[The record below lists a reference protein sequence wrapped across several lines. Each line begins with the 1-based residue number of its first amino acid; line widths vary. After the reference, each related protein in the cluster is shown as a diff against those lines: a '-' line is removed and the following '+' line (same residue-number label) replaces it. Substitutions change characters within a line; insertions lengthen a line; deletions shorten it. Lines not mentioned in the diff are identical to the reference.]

1 MHKRQSV
8 NTLFVLENNGRMQTK
23 TVKHLWSHLHWLTVL
38 HQQGSFTAAAAHL
51 GVSKAAMS
59 QHINE
64 LESAAGVALVQR
76 TTRSVRLTEAG
87 ERLVA
92 QTREPFET
100 IATSFDSVRDLAA
113 APQGLLRVTA
123 PVAFSRQQLVPRLP
137 LFVQAHPGVQLEL
150 DMSDRLRPLAMD
162 GYDLAVR
169 HTNAPPETH
178 VAWALCAT
186 RVVLV
191 ASPAHLAR
199 HGTPASPADLA
210 HHPALHYPRGPAGAT
225 WTFVRPVTSMRRR
238 GVPTVQAELMTVP
251 ITGPL
256 AVNNSEALRDA
267 AIADMGVALLPDFSA
282 QSALQSGALVELLP
296 HWKSTGAFGEGLYA
310 IRPYAAHVPR
320 SVHAFVAF
328 LREAFGPG
336 FSQLAP

>member
-1 MHKRQSV
+1 MV
-8 NTLFVLENNGRMQTK
+8 NNRLMQEK
-23 TVKHLWSHLHWLTVL
+23 TVHHLWSHLHWLTVL
-38 HQQGSFTAAAAHL
+38 HQQGSFTAAAARL

-59 QHINE
+59 QHIAE
-64 LESAAGVALVQR
+64 LEAAAGVALVQR

-92 QTREPFET
+92 QTREPFER

-137 LFVQAHPGVQLEL
+137 LFLQAHPGVQLEL

-178 VAWALCAT
+178 VAWSLCAT

-210 HHPALHYPRGPAGAT
+210 QHPALHYPRSPSGAT
-225 WTFVRPVTSMRRR
+225 WTFVPTRRR
-238 GVPTVQAELMTVP
+238 GAPGVQAELVTVP
-251 ITGPL
+251 VSGPL

-267 AIADMGVALLPDFSA
+267 AIAGLGVALLPDFSA
-282 QSALQSGALVELLP
+282 QSALHSGALVELLP
-296 HWKSTGAFGEGLYA
+296 QWKSTGAFGEGLYA

-320 SVHAFVAF
+320 SVRAFVAF
-328 LREAFGPG
+328 LRDAFGPG
-336 FSQLAP
+336 FA

>member
-1 MHKRQSV
+1 
-8 NTLFVLENNGRMQTK
+8 MQEK
-23 TVKHLWSHLHWLTVL
+23 TVNHLWSHLHWLTVL
-38 HQQGSFTAAAAHL
+38 HQQGSFTAAALRL

-59 QHINE
+59 QHITE
-64 LESAAGVALVQR
+64 LETAAGVALVQR

-92 QTREPFET
+92 QTREPFER

-137 LFVQAHPGVQLEL
+137 QFLQAHPGVQLEL

-191 ASPAHLAR
+191 ASPAHLAL
-199 HGTPASPADLA
+199 HGTPVSPADLGQ
-210 HHPALHYPRGPAGAT
+210 HPALHYPRSPSGAT
-225 WTFVRPVTSMRRR
+225 WTFLPARRR
-238 GVPTVQAELMTVP
+238 TGQAELVTVP
-251 ITGPL
+251 VTGPL

-267 AIADMGVALLPDFSA
+267 AIAGLGVALLPDFSA
-282 QSALQSGALVELLP
+282 QSALHSGALVELLP
-296 HWKSTGAFGEGLYA
+296 QWKSTGAFGEWLYA
-310 IRPYAAHVPR
+310 IRPYSAHVPR
-320 SVHAFVAF
+320 SVRAFVAF

-336 FSQLAP
+336 FS

>member
-1 MHKRQSV
+1 MK
-8 NTLFVLENNGRMQTK
+8 TK
-23 TVKHLWSHLHWLTVL
+23 TVEQLWSHLHWLTVL
-38 HQQGSFTAAAAHL
+38 HQQGSFTAAAARL
-51 GVSKAAMS
+51 NVSKAAMS
-59 QHINE
+59 QHIAE
-64 LESAAGVALVQR
+64 LEAAAGVALVHR

-92 QTREPFET
+92 QTREPFER
-100 IATSFDSVRDLAA
+100 IALGLAGVRERAG

-123 PVAFSRQQLVPRLP
+123 PVAFSRQQLAPRLP
-137 LFVQAHPGVQLEL
+137 VFLQAHPGVRLEL

-191 ASPAHLAR
+191 ASAAHLAR
-199 HGTPASPADLA
+199 HGTPAHPAELA
-210 HHPALHYPRGPAGAT
+210 SHPALHYPRSPSGST
-225 WTFVRPVTSMRRR
+225 WTFVPARRR
-238 GVPTVQAELMTVP
+238 GGTAALVTVP
-251 ITGPL
+251 VSGPL

-267 AIADMGVALLPDFSA
+267 AIAGLGVALLPDFSA

-296 HWKSTGAFGEGLYA
+296 LWKSTGAFGETLYA
-310 IRPYAAHVPR
+310 IRPCSPHVPR
-320 SVHAFVAF
+320 AVQVFVAF

-336 FSQLAP
+336 FARVQTSR

>member
-1 MHKRQSV
+1 MV
-8 NTLFVLENNGRMQTK
+8 NNAFMQEK
-23 TVKHLWSHLHWLTVL
+23 TVNHLWSHLHWLTVL
-38 HQQGSFTAAAAHL
+38 HQQGSFTAAAARL

-59 QHINE
+59 QRITE
-64 LESAAGVALVQR
+64 LETAAGVALVQR

-92 QTREPFET
+92 QTSEPFER
-100 IATSFDSVRDLAA
+100 IAASFDSVRDLAA

-137 LFVQAHPGVQLEL
+137 QFLQAHPGVQLEL

-186 RVVLV
+186 RAVLV

-210 HHPALHYPRGPAGAT
+210 QHPALHYPRSPGGAT
-225 WTFVRPVTSMRRR
+225 WTFVRTPASGRRR
-238 GVPTVQAELMTVP
+238 GAPGTAAELVTVP
-251 ITGPL
+251 VAGPL

-267 AIADMGVALLPDFSA
+267 AIAGLGVTLLPDFSA
-282 QSALQSGALVELLP
+282 QSALHGGSLVELLP
-296 HWKSTGAFGEGLYA
+296 QWQSTGAFGEGLYA

-320 SVHAFVAF
+320 SVRAFVTF
-328 LREAFGPG
+328 LREAFGTG
-336 FSQLAP
+336 FA

>member
-1 MHKRQSV
+1 MK
-8 NTLFVLENNGRMQTK
+8 EK
-23 TVKHLWSHLHWLTVL
+23 TVDQLWSHLHWLTVL
-38 HQQGSFTAAAAHL
+38 HQQGSFTAAAARL
-51 GVSKAAMS
+51 NVSKAAMS
-59 QHINE
+59 QHIAE
-64 LESAAGVALVQR
+64 LEAAAGVALVQR

-92 QTREPFET
+92 QTREPFER
-100 IATSFDSVRDLAA
+100 IATSLAGVRDRAG

-137 LFVQAHPGVQLEL
+137 AFLQAHPGVQLEL

-191 ASPAHLAR
+191 ASPAYLAL
-199 HGTPASPADLA
+199 HGAPASPADLA
-210 HHPALHYPRGPAGAT
+210 GHPALHYPRSQGGNLGAT
-225 WTFVRPVTSMRRR
+225 WTFVRAAPATRRR
-238 GVPTVQAELMTVP
+238 GANAAQAALVTVP

-256 AVNNSEALRDA
+256 AANNSESLRDA
-267 AIADMGVALLPDFSA
+267 AIAGLGVALLPDFSA
-282 QSALQSGALVELLP
+282 QSALQAGTLVELLP
-296 HWKSTGAFGEGLYA
+296 QWQSTGAFGEGLYA
-310 IRPYAAHVPR
+310 IRPYSPHVPLA
-320 SVHAFVAF
+320 VQAFVAY

-336 FSQLAP
+336 FS

>member
-1 MHKRQSV
+1 MV
-8 NTLFVLENNGRMQTK
+8 NNGPMQEK
-23 TVKHLWSHLHWLTVL
+23 TVHHLWSHLHWLTVL
-38 HQQGSFTAAAAHL
+38 HQQGSFTAAAARL

-59 QHINE
+59 QHIAE

-92 QTREPFET
+92 QTREPFER
-100 IATSFDSVRDLAA
+100 IATTFDSVRDLAA

-137 LFVQAHPGVQLEL
+137 LFLQAHPGVQLEL

-178 VAWALCAT
+178 VAWSLCAT

-210 HHPALHYPRGPAGAT
+210 HHPALHYPRSPSGAT
-225 WTFVRPVTSMRRR
+225 WTFVPTRRR
-238 GVPTVQAELMTVP
+238 GAHGAQAELVTVP
-251 ITGPL
+251 ISGPL

-267 AIADMGVALLPDFSA
+267 ALAGLGVALLPDFSA
-282 QSALQSGALVELLP
+282 QSALHSGVLVEVLP
-296 HWKSTGAFGEGLYA
+296 QWKSTGAFGTGLYA
-310 IRPYAAHVPR
+310 IRPYSAHVPR
-320 SVHAFVAF
+320 SVRAFVAF
-328 LREAFGPG
+328 LRDAFGPG
-336 FSQLAP
+336 FA

>member
-1 MHKRQSV
+1 MKD
-8 NTLFVLENNGRMQTK
+8 K
-23 TVKHLWSHLHWLTVL
+23 TVDQLWSHLHWLMVL
-38 HQQGSFTAAAAHL
+38 HQQGSFTAAAARL
-51 GVSKAAMS
+51 NVSKAAMS
-59 QHINE
+59 QHIAE
-64 LESAAGVALVQR
+64 LEAAAGVALVQR

-92 QTREPFET
+92 QTREPFER
-100 IATSFDSVRDLAA
+100 IATSFDSVRDLAS
-113 APQGLLRVTA
+113 APQGLLRITA

-137 LFVQAHPGVQLEL
+137 VFVRAHPGVQLEL

-162 GYDLAVR
+162 GFDLAVR

-191 ASPAHLAR
+191 ASPEHLAR
-199 HGTPASPADLA
+199 HGTPATPADLA
-210 HHPALHYPRGPAGAT
+210 AHPALHYPRSAGGPAGAT
-225 WTFVRPVTSMRRR
+225 WTFLPARRR
-238 GVPTVQAELMTVP
+238 AKAATRASTQAALVTVP

-256 AVNNSEALRDA
+256 AANNSEALRDA
-267 AIADMGVALLPDFSA
+267 AIAGLGVALLPDFSA

-296 HWKSTGAFGEGLYA
+296 QWQSTGAFGEWLYA
-310 IRPYAAHVPR
+310 IRPYSAHVPR
-320 SVHAFVAF
+320 AVQAFVAF

-336 FSQLAP
+336 FAQ

>member
-1 MHKRQSV
+1 MK
-8 NTLFVLENNGRMQTK
+8 EK
-23 TVKHLWSHLHWLTVL
+23 TVDQLWSHLHWLTVL
-38 HQQGSFTAAAAHL
+38 HQQGSFTAAAARL
-51 GVSKAAMS
+51 NVSKAAMS
-59 QHINE
+59 QHIAE
-64 LESAAGVALVQR
+64 LEAAAGVALVQR

-92 QTREPFET
+92 QTREPFER
-100 IATSFDSVRDLAA
+100 IATSLAGVRDRAG

-137 LFVQAHPGVQLEL
+137 AFLQAHPGVQLEL

-191 ASPAHLAR
+191 ASPGYLAV
-199 HGTPASPADLA
+199 HGAPASPADLA
-210 HHPALHYPRGPAGAT
+210 GHPALHYPRSQGGNLGAT
-225 WTFVRPVTSMRRR
+225 WTFVRAAPATRRR
-238 GVPTVQAELMTVP
+238 GANTAQAALVTVP

-256 AVNNSEALRDA
+256 AANNSEALRDA
-267 AIADMGVALLPDFSA
+267 AIAGLGVALLPDFSA
-282 QSALQSGALVELLP
+282 QSALQAGTLVELLP
-296 HWKSTGAFGEGLYA
+296 QWQSTGAFGEGLYA
-310 IRPYAAHVPR
+310 IRPYSPHVPLA
-320 SVHAFVAF
+320 VQAFVAY

-336 FSQLAP
+336 FS